1 MTASGCSWVL
11 KGFSKFMLAG
21 KDVCGWSN
29 ISAFVQELKKSRYWM
44 FTESPHHLFMIT
56 HSTLRDI
63 LTFLIFVFD
72 ISKSQ
77 IHTHPPGLLPKS
89 RSDTHPRTLSVK
101 SIRLCI
107 CAIGIKITPRSWSPN
122 AIARNSAWQSHDNS
136 GSLGCWMLIELNK
149 QISVTWIGHHFQ
161 GVQIWVLRRLACYG
175 VGLQGRGNESPV
187 QVAPREL
194 RDGFS
199 SAPGSPL
206 HSHF

>member
-1 MTASGCSWVL
+1 MRGCRNCYMQMRLWWIDGMVIIGHRFSESTVGANKAINMQPIGRNDIHHLIKPIHPWPASGCSWVL

-107 CAIGIKITPRSWSPN
+107 CAIGIKITPRNWSPN
-122 AIARNSAWQSHDNS
+122 GSA
-136 GSLGCWMLIELNK
+136 
-149 QISVTWIGHHFQ
+149 
-161 GVQIWVLRRLACYG
+161 
-175 VGLQGRGNESPV
+175 
-187 QVAPREL
+187 
-194 RDGFS
+194 
-199 SAPGSPL
+199 
-206 HSHF
+206 